1 MDSTA
6 PCRASVIQTTQR
18 SATHGQGSVFASQ
31 ASQAPIA
38 IDPAPPTHLARI
50 AFRCALAKTTPT
62 ANQKT
67 ARVYV
72 VQAGLAGCVTR
83 SVRRANTGR
92 TASTSAVA
100 KTGPCATLSQVSA
113 SALLAGRGSSATKSV
128 LKENTAR
135 TVQRPVTAK
144 TEPLVITSQA
154 PAPAPLVTLVP
165 HATSHAPVDIL
176 VVSASTDATALT
188 PTPTG
193 ATMSQED
200 VSAARAGKAN
210 DVTLSVL
217 QGGGGRPVQRS
228 VSVIRAR
235 ATN

>member
-1 MDSTA
+1 M
-6 PCRASVIQTTQR
+6 
-18 SATHGQGSVFASQ
+18 
-31 ASQAPIA
+31 
-38 IDPAPPTHLARI
+38 
-50 AFRCALAKTTPT
+50 
-62 ANQKT
+62 
-67 ARVYV
+67 
-72 VQAGLAGCVTR
+72 AGCVTR

-92 TASTSAVA
+92 TASMSAVA
-100 KTGPCATLSQVSA
+100 KTGPSATLSQVSA

-135 TVQRPVTAK
+135 TVQSPVTAK
-144 TEPLVITSQA
+144 TEPLVITSQVNKSSCTMIHPPFSQV

-165 HATSHAPVDIL
+165 HVTSHAPVDIL

-210 DVTLSVL
+210 DVTLSARL
-217 QGGGGRPVQRS
+217 GDGGRPVQRS
-228 VSVIRAR
+228 VSAIRAR

>member
-1 MDSTA
+1 M
-6 PCRASVIQTTQR
+6 
-18 SATHGQGSVFASQ
+18 
-31 ASQAPIA
+31 
-38 IDPAPPTHLARI
+38 
-50 AFRCALAKTTPT
+50 
-62 ANQKT
+62 
-67 ARVYV
+67 
-72 VQAGLAGCVTR
+72 AGCVTR

-92 TASTSAVA
+92 TASMSAVA
-100 KTGPCATLSQVSA
+100 KTGPSATLSQVSA

-128 LKENTAR
+128 LKENTGR
-135 TVQRPVTAK
+135 TVQSPVTAK
-144 TEPLVITSQA
+144 TEPLVITSQVNKRSCSISMIHPSFSQV

-165 HATSHAPVDIL
+165 HVTSHAPVDIL

-210 DVTLSVL
+210 DVTLSARL
-217 QGGGGRPVQRS
+217 GDGGRPVQRS
-228 VSVIRAR
+228 VYAIRAR

>member
-1 MDSTA
+1 MMSM
-6 PCRASVIQTTQR
+6 I
-18 SATHGQGSVFASQ
+18 H
-31 ASQAPIA
+31 
-38 IDPAPPTHLARI
+38 PP
-50 AFRCALAKTTPT
+50 F
-62 ANQKT
+62 
-67 ARVYV
+67 
-72 VQAGLAGCVTR
+72 
-83 SVRRANTGR
+83 
-92 TASTSAVA
+92 
-100 KTGPCATLSQVSA
+100 
-113 SALLAGRGSSATKSV
+113 
-128 LKENTAR
+128 
-135 TVQRPVTAK
+135 
-144 TEPLVITSQA
+144 SQA

-200 VSAARAGKAN
+200 VSAARAGKVN

-228 VSVIRAR
+228 VSVIRAP